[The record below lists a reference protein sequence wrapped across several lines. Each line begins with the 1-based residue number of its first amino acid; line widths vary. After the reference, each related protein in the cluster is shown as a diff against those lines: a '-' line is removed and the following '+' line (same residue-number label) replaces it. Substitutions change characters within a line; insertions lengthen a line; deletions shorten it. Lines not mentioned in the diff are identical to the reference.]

1 MKKTLVTLRLLDR
14 LLVAWP
20 VSVICMMDIF
30 CGTNL
35 FQATPHP
42 SAIRMQDSHHADI
55 SYITNGNTNEK
66 LNTLNVNGDLKLSVL
81 AGMVELDGAAKFL
94 CDKKD
99 SFKSVES
106 ALVYKVTTVV
116 EKLDVLRDD
125 VNKCISEDALRHPTA
140 THVVVHIQWG
150 ANCTIGLRDRN
161 SDNMEKKDVEGWLN
175 PKLQKI
181 LSFIWS
187 KVGVKLSLTKQDRKS
202 WENFSL
208 KIFGDVLPDELPTTM
223 DGAME
228 MMRNLSKLIQ
238 KSNDGKGKPIMY
250 VMLPLSFPEFQNN
263 LGINIAKNRAIPRI
277 DEGQIL
283 QSILIYDRILERIQ
297 KAHDQVE
304 EMAVRRN
311 FVTESE
317 LDEAGS
323 IAERLEEQEGSFRSD
338 LQKVVIALRSGNSDS
353 SAIPDL
359 CTKNWNEVNEAFKKC
374 QKIFNAM
381 RSRIKSEERIQPH
394 LLHKDVTEE
403 LEAKDMAKCSGTAR
417 RADCDS
423 EASSDCKG
431 DYRHNVI
438 LNNFRSQIY

>member
-1 MKKTLVTLRLLDR
+1 M
-14 LLVAWP
+14 
-20 VSVICMMDIF
+20 F
-30 CGTNL
+30 E
-35 FQATPHP
+35 ATPHP
-42 SAIRMQDSHHADI
+42 SAIRTQDSHHTDI

-66 LNTLNVNGDLKLSVL
+66 LTTLNVNGDLKLSVL

-94 CDKKD
+94 GEKKD

-106 ALVYKVTTVV
+106 ALVCKVTTVM
-116 EKLDVLRDD
+116 EKLDVWRDD

-150 ANCTIGLRDRN
+150 ANCTIRFRERN
-161 SDNMEKKDVEGWLN
+161 SDNKEKKEVEGWLN
-175 PKLQKI
+175 PKLQKM
-181 LSFIWS
+181 LWFIWS
-187 KVGVKLSLTKQDRKS
+187 KMGEELSLTKQDWMS
-202 WENFSL
+202 LENLSL
-208 KIFGDVLPDELPTTM
+208 KIFGDVLPDELPTTV

-228 MMRNLSKLIQ
+228 MIKNLPQLIQ
-238 KSNDGKGKPIMY
+238 KSNNGKGKPLEY
-250 VMLPLSFPEFQNN
+250 VLFPLSAPIFQNN
-263 LGINIAKNRAIPRI
+263 FGISIRKSRAVPII

-381 RSRIKSEERIQPH
+381 RSRIKSEEHKQPH